1 MSEINTYR
9 VIRVQKSKFTLLSK
23 EKKNFFFNIEVYGE
37 KHILRESRGQRS
49 SKGVKWIVVEFSST
63 RQVK

>member
-9 VIRVQKSKFTLLSK
+9 VIRVQKSKFTLLSM

-49 SKGVKWIVVEFSST
+49 SKGVK
-63 RQVK
+63 